1 MAEKNPAAEKDHATE
16 KDPAAE
22 KDRATEKDHVA
33 EKDNAAA
40 RNHSGHSHADCSQAD
55 DHAAHHHAAHHH
67 AAAQPTGPYRAAVIT
82 VSDRASAGV
91 YEDATGPAVA
101 ALLAE
106 RGYEVERVLVVPD
119 ERGRIEAALRELA
132 ARDVA
137 LVLTC
142 GGTGLSPRDVT
153 PEATEAVCDRMVPG
167 IGEAMRAASMRVTD
181 RACLSRA
188 TAGTLGRTLVVNLP
202 GSPRAATENLEV
214 VVGALGHGLETL
226 RADGPVT
233 CG

>member
-1 MAEKNPAAEKDHATE
+1 MSEKN
-16 KDPAAE
+16 PAAE

-33 EKDNAAA
+33 EKDHADA
-40 RNHSGHSHADCSQAD
+40 RNHADHSHTAGHAAGHAVAH
-55 DHAAHHHAAHHH
+55 HAAHHHAAHRH
-67 AAAQPTGPYRAAVIT
+67 AAAQLSGPYRAAVIT
-82 VSDRASAGV
+82 VSDRASAGF

-101 ALLAE
+101 ALLAKH
-106 RGYEVERVLVVPD
+106 GYEVERVLVVPD

-132 ARDVA
+132 ARDAA
-137 LVLTC
+137 LVITC

-202 GSPRAATENLEV
+202 GSPRAATENLEAV
-214 VVGALGHGLETL
+214 FGALGHGLETL
-226 RADGPVT
+226 RSDGPVT